1 MYATVRRSE
10 GIDKVRSAEGTRKV
24 KESLLQSLSQLR
36 GFGGYYLI
44 DAGEGVV
51 TSVSLFENAEQAHE
65 STRTAARWVREWKL
79 SASEHAESLRS
90 TRDRSTSGVARPS
103 GTASRRRV
111 GLWAQETSTKSET
124 DKESFKGGLHESA
137 AAW

>member
-1 MYATVRRSE
+1 MNAEVRRYE
-10 GIDKVRSAEGTRKV
+10 GIEKVRSEEVTRQV
-24 KESLLQSLSQLR
+24 SGSLLPSLSKVR
-36 GFGGYYLI
+36 FGGYNLA
-44 DAGEGVV
+44 DAGEGVFA
-51 TSVSLFENAEQAHE
+51 SVGLFENVEQANE
-65 STRTAARWVREWKL
+65 STDIAARWVREWKL

>member
-51 TSVSLFENAEQAHE
+51 TSVSLFANAEQAHE
-65 STRTAARWVREWKL
+65 STRTAARWVREPKL
-79 SASEHAESLRS
+79 ESALTNSPKITAGRVIARGRWQAPSL
-90 TRDRSTSGVARPS
+90 
-103 GTASRRRV
+103 TAVPRSRRAFRTRERACV
-111 GLWAQETSTKSET
+111 
-124 DKESFKGGLHESA
+124 
-137 AAW
+137 